1 MSHAAGA
8 AFGPL
13 GSGPV
18 GVGII
23 GAGVI
28 SKQYL
33 DNLTS
38 FPDVRILAIGD
49 LFEEAAAA
57 RAAEY
62 LIPAHGGVD
71 AVLGHPEVEIVI
83 NLTIPAAH
91 VEVATLAV
99 NAGKHVWSEKPFSLD
114 RESGLGLLK
123 AADAAGVRLGCAPDT
138 FLGAGLQ
145 TARRMIERGDI
156 GTPLTA
162 LTLMQSP
169 GPESWHPN
177 PAFLFQDGA
186 GPLFDIG
193 PYYLTTLVQTFGS
206 IRRVAAFGSKS
217 RESRIIGSG
226 PRAGESFEVTVPTHV
241 SSILEF
247 EGGESAQSIFSF
259 DSPLKRAGFVEITGT
274 EATIAFPD
282 PNMFDGD
289 VRICTLGSDDWTVVP
304 SVGSTA
310 SRGAGVLEMARA
322 IREGRPHRAQGELA
336 FHILDTM
343 ASISESID
351 NRAFVDVESSAAK
364 VPALPE
370 DWDPTAATL
379 SA

>member
-1 MSHAAGA
+1 MSAPTART
-8 AFGPL
+8 
-13 GSGPV
+13 GPV
-18 GVGII
+18 GIGII

-38 FPDVRILAIGD
+38 FPDIRVAAIGD
-49 LFEEAAAA
+49 LFEDAAAA

-62 LIPAHGGVD
+62 GVPVHGGVD
-71 AVLGHPEVEIVI
+71 AVLGNPDVEIVI

-91 VEVATLAV
+91 VEVATQAL
-99 NAGKHVWSEKPFSLD
+99 NAGKHVWIEKPFSLD

-123 AADAAGVRLGCAPDT
+123 AADAAGLRLGCAPDT

-156 GTPLTA
+156 GVPLTA

-217 RESRIIGSG
+217 RETRVIGSG
-226 PRAGESFEVTVPTHV
+226 PKAGEEFAVTVPTHV

-247 EGGESAQSIFSF
+247 DGGESAQSIFSF
-259 DSPLKRAGFVEITGT
+259 DSPLKRAGFVEITGS

-282 PNMFDGD
+282 PNNFDGD
-289 VRICTLGSDDWTVVP
+289 VRLCARGAEDWTTVP
-304 SVGSTA
+304 STGSTA

-322 IREGRPHRAQGELA
+322 IRAGRPHRAQGELA
-336 FHILDTM
+336 FHVLDTM
-343 ASISESID
+343 ASIAESID
-351 NRAFVDVESSAAK
+351 TKAFVDVESSTAP

-370 DWDPTAATL
+370 EWDPTEATL
-379 SA
+379 AG

>member
-1 MSHAAGA
+1 MSRAAMKT
-8 AFGPL
+8 
-13 GSGPV
+13 GPV

-28 SKQYL
+28 SKEYL

-38 FPDVRILAIGD
+38 FPDVKVVAIGD
-49 LFEEAAAA
+49 LFEDAAAA

-62 LIPAHGGVD
+62 GVPVHGGVD
-71 AVLGHPEVEIVI
+71 AVLGNADVEIVI

-91 VEVATLAV
+91 VEVATRAV

-123 AADAAGVRLGCAPDT
+123 TADAAGVRLGCAPDT

-156 GTPLTA
+156 GAPLTA

-169 GPESWHPN
+169 GPEAWHPN

-217 RESRIIGSG
+217 KETRVIGSG
-226 PRAGESFEVTVPTHV
+226 PKAGEEFAVTVPTHV

-259 DSPLKRAGFVEITGT
+259 DSPFKRAGFVEITGT

-282 PNMFDGD
+282 PNRFDGE
-289 VRICTLGSDDWTVVP
+289 VRICATGSDDWTTVP

-310 SRGAGVLEMARA
+310 SRGAGVLELARA
-322 IREGRPHRAQGELA
+322 IRAGRPHRAQGELA
-336 FHILDTM
+336 FHVLDAM
-343 ASISESID
+343 ASIAESID
-351 NRAFVDVESSAAK
+351 TRAFVDVESSAAP

>member
-1 MSHAAGA
+1 MSPDAIKT
-8 AFGPL
+8 
-13 GSGPV
+13 GPV

-28 SKQYL
+28 SKEYL

-38 FPDVRILAIGD
+38 FPDVKVVAIGD
-49 LFEEAAAA
+49 LFEDAAAA

-62 LIPAHGGVD
+62 GVPVHGGVD
-71 AVLGHPEVEIVI
+71 AVLGNPNVEIVI

-91 VEVATLAV
+91 VEVATRAV
-99 NAGKHVWSEKPFSLD
+99 NAGKNVWSEKPFSLD

-217 RESRIIGSG
+217 KETRVIGSG
-226 PRAGESFEVTVPTHV
+226 PKAGEKFAVTVPTHV

-259 DSPLKRAGFVEITGT
+259 DSPFKRAGFVEITGT

-282 PNMFDGD
+282 PNTFDGD
-289 VRICTLGSDDWTVVP
+289 VRICATGSDDWTTVP
-304 SVGSTA
+304 SIGSTA

-336 FHILDTM
+336 FHVLDVM
-343 ASISESID
+343 ASITESID
-351 NRAFVDVESSAAK
+351 TRAFVDVESSASP

-370 DWDPTAATL
+370 DWDPTVATL